1 MKKQTIQE
9 QFSATCAQELGPKTV
24 IDLFNYF
31 NSNHYCSNGREKIE
45 CGARATLAIYIEE
58 LFDQLFPNCKNFS
71 EKEIGEMAYIK
82 LLSEVDFP
90 VELTDQIAKSK
101 YVETHP
107 VIIVRLLMVAK
118 LFSLF
123 TCGEK
128 IPPNIFKV
136 LRKQEHFN
144 MRFESQIPSG
154 IVKLW
159 NTTII
164 LNTLR
169 NLIAPMY
176 VKMSIIDIIKRSD
189 KIKHEIIGAFYLEV
203 IKRVCATI
211 EDKDIAVNMAA
222 LFKSSC
228 FKEAEIIQYANRVI
242 DPGKKIAVL
251 AKLVEYLPVIKEVKD
266 MDFALLLVKAVD
278 DNSVLDYILKERMYP
293 ASIVF
298 HRLVQTEDVFEK
310 YIFI

>member
-1 MKKQTIQE
+1 MKQTIQE
-9 QFSATCAQELGPKTV
+9 QFSATCAQEFNSKTA
-24 IDLFNYF
+24 ISLFNF
-31 NSNHYCSNGREKIE
+31 WSNNHYCSNGNEKDE
-45 CGARATLAIYIEE
+45 CGTRATLAIYIEE
-58 LFDQLFPNCKNFS
+58 LFDQLFPNCTNFS
-71 EKEIGEMAYIK
+71 EKEIGEMAFIK

-90 VELTDQIAKSK
+90 MDLTDQIAKSRCI
-101 YVETHP
+101 ETHP
-107 VIIVRLLMVAK
+107 VIIVRLLIIAK

-128 IPPNIFKV
+128 IPQNIFKV

-144 MRFESQIPSG
+144 MKFESQISSG

-159 NTTII
+159 NTTIV

-176 VKMSIIDIIKRSD
+176 VKVNVVDIIKRSD
-189 KIKHEIIGAFYLEV
+189 KIAHEIIGIFYLE
-203 IKRVCATI
+203 ILKRISSNI
-211 EDKDIAVNMAA
+211 EDKDIAMNMAT

-228 FKEAEIIQYANRVI
+228 FKEAEIICYANSVT
-242 DPGKKIAVL
+242 DPGKKIAIL
-251 AKLVEYLPVIKEVKD
+251 AKLVEYLPVIND
-266 MDFALLLVKAVD
+266 MDFALLLVKAVED
-278 DNSVLDYILKERMYP
+278 KSVFDYIIEEKMHP

-298 HRLVQTEDVFEK
+298 YRLVKTEDVFGK